1 MGKRLAILAALAAY
15 VIAEIYL
22 LSVLVGLISISGVI
36 FLLLVEFVLGAWIIK
51 RAGVAALR
59 SLNDSLVVGG
69 STAGAQAADKGLV
82 ALAGLLIAVP
92 GVLTDVFGLAL
103 LIPPVRRWSGRVI
116 KRAVTRRAEKYVG
129 PVSPAGYS
137 RGDEAI
143 VVTSVIRD
151 EDVRPQGPI
160 AELPRPQDD
169 R

>member
-15 VIAEIYL
+15 AIAEIYL
-22 LSVLVGLISISGVI
+22 LSVLVGLISVSGVI

-59 SLNDSLVVGG
+59 SLNDSLVVGD

-92 GVLTDVFGLAL
+92 GVLTDVFGLLL
-103 LIPPVRRWSGRVI
+103 LIPPVRRWSGRVL
-116 KRAVTRRAEKYVG
+116 KRSVSRRVEKYVG

-151 EDVRPQGPI
+151 EDVQLREPI
-160 AELPRPQDD
+160 AELPRAADE